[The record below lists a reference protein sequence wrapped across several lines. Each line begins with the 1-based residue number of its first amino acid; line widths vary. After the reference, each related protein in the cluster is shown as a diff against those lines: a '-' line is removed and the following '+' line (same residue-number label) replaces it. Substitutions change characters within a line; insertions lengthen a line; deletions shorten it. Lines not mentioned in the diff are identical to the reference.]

1 MTGLLDDFS
10 LIDRVLEGNSHAYG
24 LLVQRY
30 QSYAYTLA
38 LRVVKD
44 PMAAE
49 EVAQDAF
56 VRVFQAL
63 KTFQK
68 DSKFSTWLYRIV
80 LNQALAY
87 MRKKRPEYTSDF
99 PLDRPETQEANQELL
114 REERKM
120 HLDRA
125 IAGLSTDDRTV
136 LTLFYF
142 KELSLEEMSEVM
154 GQPANTI
161 KVKVHR
167 ARTRLAR
174 ALETTMKEEV
184 HSLL

>member
-10 LIDRVLEGNSHAYG
+10 LIDRVLQGNAHAYG

-38 LRVVKD
+38 FRVVKES
-44 PMAAE
+44 MAAE
-49 EVAQDAF
+49 EIAQDAF
-56 VRVFQAL
+56 VKAFQAL
-63 KTFQK
+63 NTFQK
-68 DSKFSTWLYRIV
+68 DSKFGTWLYRIV

-87 MRKKRPEYTSDF
+87 LRKKRPEYTSEY
-99 PLDRPETQEANQELL
+99 PMDRPAKQDASRDLL
-114 REERKM
+114 REERRQY
-120 HLDRA
+120 LEGA
-125 IAGLSTDDRTV
+125 LEGLSADDRTV

-142 KELSLEEMSEVM
+142 QELSLEEMSEIM

-174 ALETTMKEEV
+174 ALEQTMKEEV